1 MTEFKLPAPVAW
13 RNPSESYSIISA
25 HQKETNEFQYS
36 EAFLAGHTEPIY
48 THDQL
53 IQTLTD
59 LGDTI
64 AYNLGN
70 ANNNYEF
77 VIKRYIRG
85 LLP

>member
-1 MTEFKLPAPVAW
+1 MTEFKLPEPL
-13 RNPSESYSIISA
+13 PFTHI
-25 HQKETNEFQYS
+25 ETEDGALFP
-36 EAFLAGHTEPIY
+36 EDVDIY

-77 VIKRYIRG
+77 VIKRYVKE
-85 LLP
+85 LLA